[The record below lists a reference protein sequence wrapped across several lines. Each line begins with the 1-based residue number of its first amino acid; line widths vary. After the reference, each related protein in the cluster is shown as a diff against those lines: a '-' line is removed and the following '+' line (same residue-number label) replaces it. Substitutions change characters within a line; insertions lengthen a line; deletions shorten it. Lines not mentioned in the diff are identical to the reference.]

1 MLTIAVGALAFT
13 VIVLALVATLLAAK
27 ARLAPGGSARLS
39 INDDPDRQLMAPIGE
54 TLLSTLADQDVFL
67 PSACGGKGTCGVCK
81 VVVAEGGGPLLPTER
96 SLVSRGEEQR
106 GVRLSCQVKV
116 REDMRIKLPES
127 VLGTRRW
134 QCKVR
139 SNESVATFIKEVVL
153 ELPEGES
160 VPYRA
165 GDYIQVQ
172 VPTHRISYRDIVVGD
187 QFRETWSQQDLW
199 SLVSEVTE
207 SETVYR
213 AYSIASA
220 PAETDVVVLNVR
232 IATPPA
238 DAPGAAP
245 GKASSWL
252 FGLKPGDEVEISG
265 PYGDFVVKE
274 TDAEVVFVGGGA
286 GMAPLRS
293 MVFDQLHRV
302 QTPRKLSFWYGA
314 RSLREAFYVADF
326 ERLAREHP
334 NFRFHL
340 ALSEPLPDDDWT
352 GATGFIHQVL
362 FENYLATHPAP
373 EDVEFYLCGP
383 PPMIQAC
390 RVMLTELGVEAEN
403 IAYDE
408 F

>member
-1 MLTIAVGALAFT
+1 MLTVVVGALAFT

-27 ARLAPGGSARLS
+27 ARLAPSGSARLS
-39 INDDPDRQLMAPIGE
+39 INDDPTRELKAPVGE
-54 TLLSTLADQDVFL
+54 TLLSTLAAREVFL

-81 VVVAEGGGPLLPTER
+81 VVVADGGGRLLPTER
-96 SLVSRGEEQR
+96 SLVSRGEERR
-106 GVRLSCQVKV
+106 GVRLSCQIKV
-116 REDMRIKLPES
+116 REDMRIELPEA

-139 SNESVATFIKEVVL
+139 SNESVATFIKELVL

-160 VPYRA
+160 VPYHA
-165 GDYIQVQ
+165 GGYIQVQ
-172 VPTHRISYRDIVVGD
+172 VPPHRMSYRDIVVGE
-187 QFRETWSQQDLW
+187 QFQATWSQQDLW
-199 SLVSEVTE
+199 SLTSEVAE

-220 PAETDVVVLNVR
+220 PTETGVVMLDVR
-232 IATPPA
+232 IAVPPA
-238 DAPGAAP
+238 GAPGAPP

-252 FGLKPGDEVEISG
+252 FGLEPGDDVEISG
-265 PYGDFVVKE
+265 PYGDFFVKE
-274 TDAEVVFVGGGA
+274 TKAEMVFVGGGA

-293 MVFDQLHRV
+293 MIFDQIHRV
-302 QTPRKLSFWYGA
+302 QTARKLSFWYGA
-314 RSLREAFYVADF
+314 RSLREAFYVSDF

-334 NFRFHL
+334 NFSFHL
-340 ALSEPLPDDDWT
+340 ALSEPLPEDDWT
-352 GATGFIHQVL
+352 GATGFIHQVV
-362 FENYLATHPAP
+362 FDDYLATHPAP

-383 PPMIQAC
+383 PQMIQAC
-390 RVMLTELGVEAEN
+390 RAMLTDIGVEAEN

>member
-1 MLTIAVGALAFT
+1 MLTVAVGALAFT

-27 ARLAPGGSARLS
+27 ARLAPGGPARLS
-39 INDDPDRQLMAPIGE
+39 INDDPDRQLIAPIGE

-81 VVVAEGGGPLLPTER
+81 VVVAEGGGRLLRTER
-96 SLVSRGEEQR
+96 SLVSRGEERR

-116 REDMRIKLPES
+116 REDMRIELPES

-134 QCKVR
+134 HCKVR
-139 SNESVATFIKEVVL
+139 SNESVATFIKELVL

-165 GDYIQVQ
+165 GGYIQVQ
-172 VPTHRISYRDIVVGD
+172 IPAHRISYRDIAVGD
-187 QFRETWSQQDLW
+187 QFRGTWNQQDLW
-199 SLVSEVTE
+199 SLTSEVAET
-207 SETVYR
+207 ETVYR

-220 PAETDVVVLNVR
+220 PAETGVVMLNVR
-232 IATPPA
+232 IAIPPA

-252 FGLKPGDEVEISG
+252 FALKPGDDGEIAG

-274 TDAEVVFVGGGA
+274 TAAEMVFVGGGA

-293 MVFDQLHRV
+293 MIFDQIHRV
-302 QTPRKLSFWYGA
+302 QTARKLSFWYGA
-314 RSLREAFYVADF
+314 RSLREAFYVSDF

-340 ALSEPLPDDDWT
+340 ALSEPLPEDDWT
-352 GATGFIHQVL
+352 GAAGFIHQVL
-362 FENYLATHPAP
+362 LDDYLATHPAP

-383 PPMIQAC
+383 PQMIQAC
-390 RVMLTELGVEAEN
+390 RATLTEIGVDAEN